1 MEVFTIEEFAEY
13 AGMEVEEVEAGKV
26 QLLEREALA
35 LIGTVCRN
43 WRGMNPI
50 PDEVAIVALRVVN
63 RAYGRDGLD
72 GVSSQQTSAGP
83 FSQTV
88 SWSES
93 ASSGGV
99 WLSRAD
105 KSLLRSVCGGG
116 GAAYA
121 INLIPPYA
129 DGRGVEAGIRE
140 EWLW

>member
-13 AGMEVEEVEAGKV
+13 AGMEIDEVESGKV
-26 QLLEREALA
+26 RLLEREALA

-43 WRGMNPI
+43 WQTMNPI
-50 PDEVAIVALRVVN
+50 PDEVAIVALRVVK

-88 SWSES
+88 SWSDS

-105 KSLLRSVCGGG
+105 KALLRSVCGGG

-121 INLIPPYA
+121 INLIPSHA
-129 DGRGVEAGIRE
+129 DGRGVEANLCK